1 MKPLLIKP
9 LPHSNN
15 VFVAVGMD
23 PLLNGHEVKDIS
35 YVIPMCACEGIGAL
49 GNSLN

>member
-1 MKPLLIKP
+1 MAIVLYQSKIVQILISYETPTHNP

-35 YVIPMCACEGIGAL
+35 
-49 GNSLN
+49 